1 MEGEHSL
8 ISSDIIGKTAL
19 VALTKAYTL
28 SDMSMRPKKYS
39 KDKRNTP
46 PKNDTDREQ
55 IIIRPALTLL
65 GFGTHAQMS
74 EILCEENFESGGYV
88 PVYVFLHPLR
98 QWSII
103 SLRIPRLPL
112 SCI

>member
-1 MEGEHSL
+1 MCVDEFGRTL
-8 ISSDIIGKTAL
+8 ANLASDIIGKTAL

-46 PKNDTDREQ
+46 KNDTDREQ

-74 EILCEENFESGGYV
+74 EILYEENFESGGYV
-88 PVYVFLHPLR
+88 PVYVFLYP
-98 QWSII
+98 
-103 SLRIPRLPL
+103 
-112 SCI
+112 